1 MQLQRPVLAFI
12 VLSGGQQEYNVS
24 FPKVI
29 DDKVFGNEHVQ
40 VKVVFY
46 SKIANPGAQTHL

>member
-1 MQLQRPVLAFI
+1 LQLQRPVLAFI